1 MSYFSVKTMCGISD
15 LRIWPHF
22 GLILLLLASFFGLL
36 AKADSKASSG
46 GGGIR
51 KFLHISD
58 IHLDINYQENGDESQ
73 YCRKVSSYFEKKT
86 NKYHVTV
93 GYNRLKT
100 VLQKN

>member
-1 MSYFSVKTMCGISD
+1 MCGISD
-15 LRIWPHF
+15 LRIWSHF

-73 YCRKVSSYFEKKT
+73 YCRKVSSYFEKKVIPCT
-86 NKYHVTV
+86 LY
-93 GYNRLKT
+93 R
-100 VLQKN
+100 

>member
-1 MSYFSVKTMCGISD
+1 MSVFFSVKTMCGISD

-46 GGGIR
+46 GSIR

-73 YCRKVSSYFEKKT
+73 YCRKVSLYFEKS
-86 NKYHVTV
+86 YVIV
-93 GYNRLKT
+93 PCYNWVQLVQNDFGK
-100 VLQKN
+100 

>member
-1 MSYFSVKTMCGISD
+1 MCGIAD

-46 GGGIR
+46 GGVGIR

-58 IHLDINYQENGDESQ
+58 IHLDINYLENGDESQ
-73 YCRKVSSYFEKKT
+73 YCRKVSSCFEIK
-86 NKYHVTV
+86 
-93 GYNRLKT
+93 
-100 VLQKN
+100 

>member
-1 MSYFSVKTMCGISD
+1 MCGISD

-46 GGGIR
+46 GGIR

-73 YCRKVSSYFEKKT
+73 YCRKVSSYFEKKNNT
-86 NKYHVTV
+86 MY
-93 GYNRLKT
+93 R
-100 VLQKN
+100 